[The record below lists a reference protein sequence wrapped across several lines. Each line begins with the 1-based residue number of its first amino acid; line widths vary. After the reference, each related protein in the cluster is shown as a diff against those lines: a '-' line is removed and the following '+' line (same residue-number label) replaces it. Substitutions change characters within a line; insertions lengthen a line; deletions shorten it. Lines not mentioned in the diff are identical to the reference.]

1 MGIAMRYI
9 IKKTCVLV
17 FTLILVSLLAYLAF
31 EIIPGDP
38 TTMLLGSDYTPE
50 RAEALR
56 EQMGLNR
63 NVFLRYWDWLT
74 GFVCGKMGTSYSYS
88 IDVSEVLRGKIAV
101 TAILSFLSWMLV
113 TLVSIPLG
121 IALARYKGRRF
132 ERISVSLNQIL
143 MSVPS
148 FFLGILFTYFF
159 GLLLKWFTP
168 GRFIPLSQSLSGCI
182 GYLFFPALAIS
193 IPKIAKVA
201 KLLRSSI
208 LSEMKQDYVLTAYS
222 HGNSR
227 WMVIRRH
234 VLRNALLPVVTYLA
248 MTLADIVA
256 SSIIVE
262 QVFVIPG
269 LGRLLIASISNRDYP
284 VALSIV
290 VMIAS
295 VVVLMNYL
303 ADVLT
308 QTIDPRIRLS

>member
-1 MGIAMRYI
+1 MQYVF
-9 IKKTCVLV
+9 KKTGVLIV
-17 FTLILVSLLAYLAF
+17 TLLLVSLMAFLAF
-31 EIIPGDP
+31 QIIPGDP
-38 TTMLLGSDYTPE
+38 TTMLLGTEYTPE
-50 RAEALR
+50 RAAALR
-56 EQMGLNR
+56 EELGLNR
-63 NVFLRYWDWLT
+63 NVFVRYLEWLA
-74 GFVCGKMGTSYSYS
+74 GFVTGNMGRSYSYS
-88 IDVSEVLRGKIAV
+88 MDVREVLRGKIAV
-101 TAILSFLSWMLV
+101 TAMLSLLSWIIV

-121 IALARYKGRRF
+121 IALARYKGRRL
-132 ERISVSLNQIL
+132 EQITVSLNQIF
-143 MSVPS
+143 MSIPS
-148 FFLGILFTYFF
+148 FFLGILFTFLF
-159 GLLLKWFTP
+159 GLVLNWFTP
-168 GRFIPLSQSLSGCI
+168 GRFIPFSQSFWGCV

-208 LSEMKQDYVLTAYS
+208 LNEMQQDYVLTAYS

-227 WMVIRRH
+227 WMVIRNH

-248 MTLADIVA
+248 MSLADIVA

-284 VALSIV
+284 VALCIV

-295 VVVLMNYL
+295 VVVVMNYL

-308 QTIDPRIRLS
+308 QTIDPRVRLS